1 MAKTTIPPKTQSALW
16 ARAGGRCE
24 YRGCSEDLV
33 GDLISG
39 REDATF
45 GFIAHIV
52 GDSIDGPRGDA
63 VRSPQL
69 ARSLGN
75 LMLMC
80 ARHHKLIDVVDVDGH
95 PEAVLLEMKAEH
107 ESRMH
112 VVTAIDEDRA
122 SHVIR
127 FGANIGENE
136 ALVSTKAIFAAM
148 PPHHHPASGQTIDL
162 ELVGCAYKDDEPAY
176 WIFQR
181 DNLQRQF
188 DAKVRGRVERQEVRH
203 LSVFALA
210 PQPLLIELGRLLC
223 DIVPATVRQRHREP
237 ATWAW
242 QANQPPITFT
252 VSEPTSGRGH
262 PVALK
267 LGISATVTDER
278 LTKILGEDA
287 AIWSVTV
294 DEPHNDILRRP
305 EDQAAFRTLMR
316 SLLDRIK
323 AEHGEEAI
331 LHVFPAMPASLA
343 VELGRVWM
351 PKADLPMIIYDNR
364 RAGGFVQ
371 TITMGADERLTSARI
386 SDASTRTPGA
396 SDLQKG

>member
-1 MAKTTIPPKTQSALW
+1 MAKTTIPQKTQSALW
-16 ARAGGRCE
+16 ARAGGRCQ
-24 YRGCSEDLV
+24 YRGCNEDLV

-52 GDSIDGPRGDA
+52 GDSAEGPRGDA
-63 VRSPQL
+63 VRSTQL
-69 ARSLGN
+69 ARSLEN

-80 ARHHKLIDVVDVDGH
+80 ATHHKLIDVVDVDGH
-95 PEAVLLEMKAEH
+95 SESVLLAMKAEH
-107 ESRMH
+107 ESRIQ

-127 FGANIGENE
+127 FGANIGANE

-148 PPHHHPASGQTIDL
+148 PPDHHPASGQTIDL
-162 ELVGCAYKDDEPAY
+162 ELVGCAYQDEEPAY

-181 DNLQRQF
+181 DNLRRQF
-188 DAKVRGRVERQEVRH
+188 EAKVRGRVERQEVRH

-242 QANQPPITFT
+242 QADQPGITFT
-252 VSEPTSGRGH
+252 VSPPVSAPGH
-262 PVALK
+262 VALK
-267 LGISATVTDER
+267 LGISATITDER
-278 LTKILGEDA
+278 ITKLLGENA

-294 DEPHNDILRRP
+294 AEPHNDILRRA
-305 EDQAAFRTLMR
+305 EDQAVFRKLMR
-316 SLLDRIK
+316 SLFDRIK
-323 AEHGEEAI
+323 AEHGEDTI

-351 PKADLPMIIYDNR
+351 PKSDVPMIIYDNR
-364 RAGGFVQ
+364 RAAGFVQ
-371 TITMGADERLTSARI
+371 TITIGAD
-386 SDASTRTPGA
+386 
-396 SDLQKG
+396 